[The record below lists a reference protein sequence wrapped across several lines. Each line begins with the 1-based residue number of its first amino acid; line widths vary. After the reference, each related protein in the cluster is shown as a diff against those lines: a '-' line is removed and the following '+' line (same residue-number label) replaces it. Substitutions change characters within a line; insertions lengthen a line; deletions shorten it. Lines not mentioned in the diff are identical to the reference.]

1 MTSTTSGCRLALCL
15 GVALWLAGCASNR
28 TPERSFATREEAAAA
43 GMFGEAGVPGELV
56 PPGATQLRER
66 RDLDSGELWA
76 RYEFGAGERPA
87 TGGCAPVADARLP
100 GSATRGIAWWPEL
113 LRSDM
118 STARQHFEVF
128 ACPAP
133 AGRTAHL
140 AVHRAMTTAF
150 YWRGR

>member
-1 MTSTTSGCRLALCL
+1 MTRATGGRCLVL
-15 GVALWLAGCASNR
+15 GVVVASWLAGCASNR
-28 TPERSFATREEAAAA
+28 TPERSFATRDEAAAA
-43 GMFGEAGVPGELV
+43 GMFDEAGVPGDLV

-66 RDLDSGELWA
+66 RDLESGELWA
-76 RYEFGAGERPA
+76 RY
-87 TGGCAPVADARLP
+87 
-100 GSATRGIAWWPEL
+100 TRGIAWWPEL